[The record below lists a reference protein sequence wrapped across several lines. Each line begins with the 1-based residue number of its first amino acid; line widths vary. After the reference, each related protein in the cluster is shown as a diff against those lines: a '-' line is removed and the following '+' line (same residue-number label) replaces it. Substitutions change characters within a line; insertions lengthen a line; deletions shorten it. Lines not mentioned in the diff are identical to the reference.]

1 MTGSDVKRPDP
12 IHEPF
17 RCILVGISSEGEAK
31 ATPALHQAIDLAKAE
46 KAALSLYVFAPRLR
60 EPSPMS
66 GVAASTW
73 LAEESE
79 RLEKF
84 TSEATRRRALD
95 IVGQAG
101 LDVVSE
107 HPHSPF
113 ESRSGRFVQLAR
125 VHDLTI
131 LDAADISDT
140 PQRTIIEDVLFDS
153 GRPALLIPSHSG
165 TVRPRRIAI
174 AWDGSAR
181 SARAVKDA
189 LPLLAFAEAV
199 VAVTV
204 EGEKDLS
211 RMAPGA
217 DLASYLARHGVEC
230 KLATLAAEAR
240 DAAQRLRLFITDED
254 MDMIVMGAFVHSRF
268 QQAILGG
275 FTRSLID
282 EPPVPLFM
290 AH

>member
-12 IHEPF
+12 VHEPL
-17 RCILVGISSEGEAK
+17 RCILVGISSEGETK
-31 ATPALHQAIDLAKAE
+31 ATPALNQAIDLAQAE

-60 EPSPMS
+60 EPLPMS

-84 TSEATRRRALD
+84 TSEATRRALD
-95 IVGQAG
+95 IVDQAG

-125 VHDLTI
+125 VHDLAI

-140 PQRTIIEDVLFDS
+140 SQRTIVEDILFDS
-153 GRPALLIPSHSG
+153 GRPLLLIPSHG
-165 TVRPRRIAI
+165 GALRPRRIAI

-181 SARAVKDA
+181 TARCARPSESQTA
-189 LPLLAFAEAV
+189 LHC
-199 VAVTV
+199 T
-204 EGEKDLS
+204 
-211 RMAPGA
+211 
-217 DLASYLARHGVEC
+217 
-230 KLATLAAEAR
+230 
-240 DAAQRLRLFITDED
+240 
-254 MDMIVMGAFVHSRF
+254 
-268 QQAILGG
+268 
-275 FTRSLID
+275 
-282 EPPVPLFM
+282 
-290 AH
+290 